1 MEKKYFLFFRLLIVT
16 ILLILGCTS
25 ASAFAGNVREWNMD
39 DEKFSNINSVA
50 SDTTIDGLTLHK
62 GIYIQYSLKL
72 FKGTKLHKYL
82 YMDTSSDI
90 NSNSISLHLNGPSDI
105 YLVGRSD
112 GETSRK
118 TELYFSADGSKGYL
132 YLKEPKGYKYEYRGG
147 ETDVYIH
154 CIQEDIRV
162 YSIAVE
168 DYVESEHTELAA
180 NSSYYWDFNGIKG
193 DEVYTT
199 KTNFVAAN
207 DTSKLLTV
215 NATTSKD
222 VNAYLG
228 NTTDSG
234 YRFYQGLS
242 LNGTGS
248 RDYRSVA
255 FDVPKY
261 ADIYITARCSSGNSK
276 MYVTNKYECDLEDYD
291 GILSDSMLTLN
302 TSTKTYRVR
311 YRGNGEKIYL
321 KSEDGAMRIYKIEVA
336 GNSDNVVD
344 DHQWVF
350 DNYSELTIGSYLY
363 NKTIDTLQ
371 IKSNSIIPAKVA
383 ASSVDGFSKAVKMT
397 SSHFDEASKIIFEIS
412 DSSDKTSAS
421 GIHSNRIIRVKAKS
435 DNDRVN
441 LILGNK
447 YGYVYGSYMLTKDL
461 KEYTFNYDG
470 CNETLYLFTNM
481 TDSAHR
487 ESEIYS
493 ISTSDLKMG
502 EPVSANYYCTAG
514 KIYKFNYAVEHIP
527 STEGYY
533 YSIKYDST
541 KLSLMNIGKNYNNGN
556 TITDSNIQV
565 ISNTPGEIKFRVLN
579 LSEDDWSGLVTSA
592 VFSATTTGSSTL
604 TFSVVRG

>member
-1 MEKKYFLFFRLLIVT
+1 M
-16 ILLILGCTS
+16 
-25 ASAFAGNVREWNMD
+25 
-39 DEKFSNINSVA
+39 
-50 SDTTIDGLTLHK
+50 
-62 GIYIQYSLKL
+62 
-72 FKGTKLHKYL
+72 
-82 YMDTSSDI
+82 
-90 NSNSISLHLNGPSDI
+90 
-105 YLVGRSD
+105 
-112 GETSRK
+112 
-118 TELYFSADGSKGYL
+118 
-132 YLKEPKGYKYEYRGG
+132 
-147 ETDVYIH
+147 
-154 CIQEDIRV
+154 
-162 YSIAVE
+162 
-168 DYVESEHTELAA
+168 
-180 NSSYYWDFNGIKG
+180 
-193 DEVYTT
+193 
-199 KTNFVAAN
+199 
-207 DTSKLLTV
+207 
-215 NATTSKD
+215 
-222 VNAYLG
+222 
-228 NTTDSG
+228 
-234 YRFYQGLS
+234 
-242 LNGTGS
+242 
-248 RDYRSVA
+248 
-255 FDVPKY
+255 
-261 ADIYITARCSSGNSK
+261 
-276 MYVTNKYECDLEDYD
+276 
-291 GILSDSMLTLN
+291 
-302 TSTKTYRVR
+302 
-311 YRGNGEKIYL
+311 
-321 KSEDGAMRIYKIEVA
+321 
-336 GNSDNVVD
+336 
-344 DHQWVF
+344 
-350 DNYSELTIGSYLY
+350 Y